1 MAPICRGKS
10 SHLREC
16 SRPDRAEALL
26 VPEIYETDELASSW
40 GCPKTKIR
48 RKNEK
53 WDILIVSDEI
63 LGTQSREFRRTVVVC
78 ALFRKRFILE
88 IADVV
93 KGLRPTIL
101 NWVME
106 SRNRRIWTHFTIEGC
121 DANGNIH
128 LTYEADAGKDHD
140 NITSA
145 ADSSG
150 GLLDPEI
157 KRLLSIIE
165 MYGINVESLKMGKTD
180 WELVICDIKDL
191 REALESEQYGDAF
204 VARNKQV
211 ESHLPNFQFPGLTM
225 NEFCVGLV
233 ENNSR
238 LESENTDSKQEG
250 DKDVN
255 IILRPV
261 KGDEDESH
269 LLNLPLHVLGMVM
282 EFSVGV
288 EYLKFRSACKTCHL
302 EAPLIPWNNEKAS
315 KRLQKYSLPTPW
327 LIAFDKHKGIITFT
341 DPMFGDNGSLIL
353 KYIREL
359 PQLRDYDIF
368 SFSAPP
374 TSLDCM
380 VVGITIDRYE
390 SFWRRILLDIHGDD
404 YFSSLTVFGRNGQRR
419 SIFMEA

>member
-1 MAPICRGKS
+1 
-10 SHLREC
+10 
-16 SRPDRAEALL
+16 
-26 VPEIYETDELASSW
+26 
-40 GCPKTKIR
+40 
-48 RKNEK
+48 
-53 WDILIVSDEI
+53 
-63 LGTQSREFRRTVVVC
+63 
-78 ALFRKRFILE
+78 
-88 IADVV
+88 
-93 KGLRPTIL
+93 
-101 NWVME
+101 ME
-106 SRNRRIWTHFTIEGC
+106 SRNRRIWAHFTIEGC

-191 REALESEQYGDAF
+191 REALESGIW
-204 VARNKQV
+204 
-211 ESHLPNFQFPGLTM
+211 
-225 NEFCVGLV
+225 
-233 ENNSR
+233 

-261 KGDEDESH
+261 MGDEDESH

-288 EYLKFRSACKTCHL
+288 EYLKFRSACKTCHFA
-302 EAPLIPWNNEKAS
+302 APLIPWNNGKAS

-341 DPMFGDNGSLIL
+341 DPMFGDKYFITPQELICDFKIKGS
-353 KYIREL
+353 
-359 PQLRDYDIF
+359 
-368 SFSAPP
+368 SFSVPP
-374 TSLDCM
+374 TSPDL
-380 VVGITIDRYE
+380 
-390 SFWRRILLDIHGDD
+390 
-404 YFSSLTVFGRNGQRR
+404 FGRDLYDLRDDRGLDVFDEMVREDQYSWKPNVAKAPTSCCASLAR
-419 SIFMEA
+419 SFLLRCDQHLLHVIMGKFGESVEVFKFDDCTQEWVKIYSLGRHDFYLWYHTCSNKNLQETFGDFFGTEHLLTPHAWIEPTWS